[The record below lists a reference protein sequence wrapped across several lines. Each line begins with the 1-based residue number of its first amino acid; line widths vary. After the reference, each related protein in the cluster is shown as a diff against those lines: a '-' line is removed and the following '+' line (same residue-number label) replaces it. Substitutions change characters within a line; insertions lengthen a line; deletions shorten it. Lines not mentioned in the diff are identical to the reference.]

1 MVRRRRGRTSIGR
14 KTVFINLQERSRMME
29 KLSKA
34 SIVPNPSE
42 PAEKRRHPRFPFST
56 GGEAFDPHA
65 NVRVTGRLSD
75 ISRSGCYMD
84 TISPFAV
91 NAAIILTVTREG
103 RTFKTKAKVV
113 YSLNGMGMGM
123 MFTTTEPDQARVLD
137 AWLAELG
144 GLIHLEPD
152 PAKLGEAAPEAPVDP
167 APAVDQELRDIVR
180 ELIVVLS
187 RKSIV
192 GDVEAMAMMR
202 KLSK

>member
-1 MVRRRRGRTSIGR
+1 
-14 KTVFINLQERSRMME
+14 ME
-29 KLSKA
+29 KLSKLGV
-34 SIVPNPSE
+34 VPAAVDPI
-42 PAEKRRHPRFPFST
+42 EKRRHPRFPFST
-56 GGEAFDPHA
+56 GGEAFDPQA

-91 NAAIILTVTREG
+91 NAAVILSVTSAG
-103 RTFKTKAKVV
+103 RTFKSKAKVV

-137 AWLAELG
+137 GWLAELG
-144 GLIHLEPD
+144 GLLHLEPD
-152 PAKLGEAAPEAPVDP
+152 PAKMDAAAPEALVEAAPVI
-167 APAVDQELRDIVR
+167 DQELRDIVR

>member
-1 MVRRRRGRTSIGR
+1 
-14 KTVFINLQERSRMME
+14 ME
-29 KLSKA
+29 QLSK
-34 SIVPNPSE
+34 IGVVPITSGPV
-42 PAEKRRHPRFPFST
+42 EKRRHPRFPFSS
-56 GGEAFDPHA
+56 GGEAFDPQA
-65 NVRVTGRLSD
+65 NVHVTGRLSD

-91 NAAIILTVTREG
+91 EAAIILTVTHEG

-123 MFTTTEPDQARVLD
+123 MFTATEPDQAHVLD

-144 GLIHLEPD
+144 GLLHLEPD
-152 PAKLGEAAPEAPVDP
+152 RAKPETVTPEALIEAAPV
-167 APAVDQELRDIVR
+167 VDQELREIVR

>member
-1 MVRRRRGRTSIGR
+1 MQI
-14 KTVFINLQERSRMME
+14 ME
-29 KLSKA
+29 QLSKIG
-34 SIVPNPSE
+34 IVPAASS
-42 PAEKRRHPRFPFST
+42 PAEKRRHPRFPFSS
-56 GGEAFDPHA
+56 GGEAFDPQA
-65 NVRVTGRLSD
+65 NVHVTGRLSD

-91 NAAIILTVTREG
+91 NAAIILTVTHEG

-123 MFTTTEPDQARVLD
+123 MFTTMEPDQARVLD
-137 AWLAELG
+137 GWLAELG
-144 GLIHLEPD
+144 GLIHLEPNA
-152 PAKLGEAAPEAPVDP
+152 AKPDAPEAVVEAAPV
-167 APAVDQELRDIVR
+167 VDQELRDIVR

>member
-1 MVRRRRGRTSIGR
+1 
-14 KTVFINLQERSRMME
+14 MME

-34 SIVPNPSE
+34 SIVPAASE

-56 GGEAFDPHA
+56 GGEAFDPQA

-84 TISPFAV
+84 TISPFGV
-91 NAAIILTVTREG
+91 NVAIILSVTREG

-113 YSLNGMGMGM
+113 YSLNGMGMGIT
-123 MFTTTEPDQARVLD
+123 FTTMEPDQARVLD
-137 AWLAELG
+137 SWLAELG

-152 PAKLGEAAPEAPVDP
+152 PIAADASTTEAPAKAAPMI
-167 APAVDQELRDIVR
+167 DQELRDIVR
-180 ELIVVLS
+180 ELIVELS

>member
-1 MVRRRRGRTSIGR
+1 MVRRRPGRTSSGR
-14 KTVFINLQERSRMME
+14 KPVFIKLRERSRIME

-34 SIVPNPSE
+34 SIVPNASE

-152 PAKLGEAAPEAPVDP
+152 PAKQGETTPEALDP

>member
-1 MVRRRRGRTSIGR
+1 
-14 KTVFINLQERSRMME
+14 ME
-29 KLSKA
+29 QLSKIGVEPAA
-34 SIVPNPSE
+34 SD

-56 GGEAFDPHA
+56 GGEAFDPQA

-91 NAAIILTVTREG
+91 NAAITLTVTREG
-103 RTFKTKAKVV
+103 RTFKTKAGVV

-123 MFTTTEPDQARVLD
+123 MFTTMEPDQARVLD
-137 AWLAELG
+137 GWLAELG
-144 GLIHLEPD
+144 GLIHLAPD
-152 PAKLGEAAPEAPVDP
+152 KATLNAATPEVLVEAAPV
-167 APAVDQELRDIVR
+167 VDQELRDIVR

-187 RKSIV
+187 CKSIV

>member
-1 MVRRRRGRTSIGR
+1 
-14 KTVFINLQERSRMME
+14 ME
-29 KLSKA
+29 QLSKIGVVPAA
-34 SIVPNPSE
+34 SG
-42 PAEKRRHPRFPFST
+42 PAEKRRHPRFPFSS
-56 GGEAFDPHA
+56 GGEAFDPQA
-65 NVRVTGRLSD
+65 NVHVTGRLSD

-91 NAAIILTVTREG
+91 NAAIILAVSHEG

-113 YSLNGMGMGM
+113 YSLNGMGMGT
-123 MFTTTEPDQARVLD
+123 MFTTMEPDQARVLD
-137 AWLAELG
+137 SWQAELG

-152 PAKLGEAAPEAPVDP
+152 PAKPDAAMPETPVEAAPVI
-167 APAVDQELRDIVR
+167 DQELGDIVR
-180 ELIVVLS
+180 ELIVVLR